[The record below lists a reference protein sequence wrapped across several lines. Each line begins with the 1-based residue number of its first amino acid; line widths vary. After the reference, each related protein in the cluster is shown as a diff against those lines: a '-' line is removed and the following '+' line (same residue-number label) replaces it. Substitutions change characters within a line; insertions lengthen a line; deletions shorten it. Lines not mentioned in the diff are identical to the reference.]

1 MGLGGAHAVV
11 VGRDV
16 HAVHAKY
23 TRKQPCMGGVLM
35 GAVLTGGHTEH
46 KQGPLSPKS
55 AGKRSKERKRAT
67 TNQNEHRETPEA
79 HL

>member
-1 MGLGGAHAVV
+1 
-11 VGRDV
+11 
-16 HAVHAKY
+16 
-23 TRKQPCMGGVLM
+23 M

-55 AGKRSKERKRAT
+55 AVKRSRERKRAT